1 MEHCAGIKNYV
12 KEFNFMGKYSENL
25 SENRMENKKNWKTA

>member
-12 KEFNFMGKYSENL
+12 KGFNFMGKYSENL